1 MSGDYLHRATYAIQ
15 EAAETLADLADPAPH
30 LDGPH
35 PHAARLKAFAGALG
49 KLAELV
55 RAVDLDLSQDS
66 TLTPAELVTMG
77 AVCRAL
83 TPRDASHGV
92 DCWGRHLDCAAGR
105 IDHLLAWLDKSEAE
119 IEAGGGPTGVT
130 LCKHSR
136 RILGGNA

>member
-49 KLAELV
+49 KL
-55 RAVDLDLSQDS
+55 
-66 TLTPAELVTMG
+66 AELVTMG